1 MKDLAILHDPWM
13 SKGGSERVANQFA
26 RLLDAPIII
35 PWGDTCHMEKDINYI
50 NAFPTWAGKIGTRNY
65 LIKDVLEMLLWPN
78 VHILDEYKT
87 ILVTKNGASWYVP
100 RDYQNVIAYVHSTPR
115 NLFDNYNRNS
125 GVIKSGILTV
135 MRALH
140 KSTVLNYD
148 KIAVNSDVVKRRV
161 ELYWDKKVDSV
172 IYPTGGVQTVDRP
185 HFGEGYITISRLE
198 PNKRILQVV
207 KMVNGT
213 NIPLKIFGEG
223 SQYRKLIK
231 LASSNVEI
239 MGYIPEGEKMNS
251 LAKSKAFVFNARS
264 EDFGIAPVE
273 SLAAGT
279 PVIGVDEGFTSTQ
292 VINGKNGYLYQRGE
306 LVDAIKK
313 FERFG
318 VDWSPQ
324 KIQSDAISRFQ
335 LDSFNDKITSFV
347 YD

>member
-1 MKDLAILHDPWM
+1 
-13 SKGGSERVANQFA
+13 
-26 RLLDAPIII
+26 
-35 PWGDTCHMEKDINYI
+35 
-50 NAFPTWAGKIGTRNY
+50 
-65 LIKDVLEMLLWPN
+65 
-78 VHILDEYKT
+78 
-87 ILVTKNGASWYVP
+87 
-100 RDYQNVIAYVHSTPR
+100 
-115 NLFDNYNRNS
+115 
-125 GVIKSGILTV
+125 
-135 MRALH
+135 
-140 KSTVLNYD
+140 LNYD